1 MVLPHFRVH
10 RAGIGGAGRRFLRCG
25 GRRHSSR
32 LTNGVSVVSVV
43 SVVVVVAVV
52 AMRNLPFGHQVH
64 LALGAAPR
72 MVLPHFRVH
81 RAGVGNCGTSQSW
94 CAIDGG
100 GSIGRDWM
108 FDRRNCV
115 PFAVRMLMRVV
126 VHTRAFVNSGLIISL
141 AIV

>member
-1 MVLPHFRVH
+1 MD
-10 RAGIGGAGRRFLRCG
+10 
-25 GRRHSSR
+25 
-32 LTNGVSVVSVV
+32 
-43 SVVVVVAVV
+43 VAVLMTMLM
-52 AMRNLPFGHQVH
+52 ALYRRPLWHQKH

>member
-25 GRRHSSR
+25 GRRHRSR
-32 LTNGVSVVSVV
+32 LTSNV

-52 AMRNLPFGHQVH
+52 AMRNLPFRDQVH
-64 LALGAAPR
+64 LALGAARR